1 MKKILPA
8 NKAVQKITGQAKEF
22 AVIQNPGGIW
32 PPVEYVPL
40 ADKLTGPLS
49 RVKAV
54 VSDMDGTTTTTEG
67 LCIHSLEYMVR
78 QITGR
83 LDLSQWSGLD
93 PDADYPHIIGNS
105 TTRHVEYL
113 IETYRKAIV
122 PDVLKQSFLK
132 AALWFLMKGQD
143 EQRKWEVRQNLIALN
158 CRPLLD
164 FVGNLEKEDTDTE
177 KIWDKWDKEENDLLK
192 ACFKGVK
199 SFSDAQTVK
208 MAVDIYYQRYH
219 EILGAIDRHEAV
231 PGLDSSKTLIEPMPG
246 IGIYLTLIKGIL
258 GDEIEHMIPHLL
270 KAFEEKSGQIR
281 TGGEGLSRKLVQV
294 SRYFE
299 KNPAKIAIVT
309 SSIFYE
315 ARIVM
320 TQVFEMLRR
329 DAESWPLSEAR
340 KSRLVKSFSAY
351 ENVYNAFVTASDS
364 NEIRLKPHRDL
375 YSIALYQLGIPKEDF
390 DTVIGFEDSESG
402 TLAIRAAGIG
412 LCCAVPFHETSGHD
426 LSAASHILQG
436 GIPEAILKHL
446 AFIKTGA

>member
-1 MKKILPA
+1 MKKIIPA
-8 NKAVQKITGQAKEF
+8 YQAIQKITQQAQEF
-22 AVIQNPGGIW
+22 AVIQNPAGIW
-32 PPVEYVPL
+32 PSVEYVPL
-40 ADKLTGPLS
+40 AEKLTGPLS
-49 RVKAV
+49 RIKAV

-67 LCIHSLEYMVR
+67 LCIHALEYMVR

-83 LDLSQWSGLD
+83 LDPSQWSGLD

-113 IETYRKAIV
+113 METYHPYIR
-122 PDVLKQSFLK
+122 PESLKESFLK
-132 AALWFLMKGQD
+132 AALWFLWHGQD
-143 EQRKWEVRQNLIALN
+143 AQRKQEVRQNLIALN
-158 CRPLLD
+158 CQPLLD
-164 FVGNLEKEDTDTE
+164 FAGNLEKEQADIGKTWN
-177 KIWDKWDKEENDLLK
+177 KIKNDILK
-192 ACFKGVK
+192 SCFRGVK

-219 EILGAIDRHEAV
+219 EILAAIDDHTSI
-231 PGLDSSKTLIEPMPG
+231 PGLDDSRELIEPMPG
-246 IGIYLTLIKGIL
+246 IGIYLALIKGLL
-258 GDEIEHMIPHLL
+258 GDEIEKLVPELK
-270 KAFEEKSGQIR
+270 KAFEEKSGSPWE
-281 TGGEGLSRKLVQV
+281 GGEDVIPRLVQV
-294 SRYFE
+294 SRFFE
-299 KNPAKIAIVT
+299 KNPVKIAIVT

-320 TQVFEMLRR
+320 SRVFERLRR
-329 DAESWPLSEAR
+329 DTESWPLSEAR
-340 KSRLVKSFSAY
+340 KSRIMDSFTAY
-351 ENVYNAFVTASDS
+351 ENVYDAFVTASDS

-375 YSIALYQLGIPKEDF
+375 YSIALHQLGIPKEDF

>member
-1 MKKILPA
+1 MTKFLQA
-8 NKAVQKITGQAKEF
+8 QKAVEKISGQAKIF

-40 ADKLTGPLS
+40 ADTLSGPLADI
-49 RVKAV
+49 KAV

-83 LDLSQWSGLD
+83 MDSSRWSGLD

-113 IETYRKAIV
+113 VETYHQAIR
-122 PDVLKQSFLK
+122 PEALKTSFLK
-132 AALWFLMKGQD
+132 AALWFLLKGQD
-143 EQRKWEVRQNLIALN
+143 EQRKREVRQNVLSLH
-158 CRPLLD
+158 CQPLLRYIQQ
-164 FVGNLEKEDTDTE
+164 GERP
-177 KIWDKWDKEENDLLK
+177 DKMWEMIKDELL
-192 ACFKGVK
+192 ASCFKGLE
-199 SFSDAQTVK
+199 SLSDAQTVK

-219 EILGAIDRHEAV
+219 EILGAIDRREAI
-231 PGLDSSKTLIEPMPG
+231 PGIDSSKSLIEPMPG
-246 IGIYLTLIKGIL
+246 IGIYLALIKGFL
-258 GDEIEHMIPHLL
+258 GEEIENLIPHLE
-270 KAFEEKSGQIR
+270 KAYEEKSGIPWKD
-281 TGGEGLSRKLVQV
+281 GKDMLPGLIQV
-294 SRYFE
+294 SRTFE
-299 KNPAKIAIVT
+299 KHPAKIAIVT

-320 TQVFEMLRR
+320 TQVFKMLKRE
-329 DAESWPLSEAR
+329 AESWPLSEKR
-340 KSRLVKSFSAY
+340 KERIIDAFSSY
-351 ENVYNAFVTASDS
+351 DKIYDAFVTASDS

-375 YSIALYQLGIPKEDF
+375 YSIALHQLGIPKEDF

-436 GIPEAILKHL
+436 GIPEAILKYYSFL
-446 AFIKTGA
+446 KTGA

>member
-1 MKKILPA
+1 MKKFLPA
-8 NKAVQKITGQAKEF
+8 GKAVQKIVTQANEF

-40 ADKLTGPLS
+40 AKKLNGPLS
-49 RVKAV
+49 HVKAV

-83 LDLSQWSGLD
+83 LDPSQWSGLD
-93 PDADYPHIIGNS
+93 PAADYPHIIGNS

-113 IETYRKAIV
+113 IDTYQKAIV
-122 PDVLKQSFLK
+122 PDALKQSFLK
-132 AALWFLMKGQD
+132 AALWFLLKGQD
-143 EQRKWEVRQNLIALN
+143 EQRSNEVRQNLIALK
-158 CRPLLD
+158 CQPLLD
-164 FVGNLEKEDTDTE
+164 CAEKGVKEDTDIGKTWN
-177 KIWDKWDKEENDLLK
+177 KVKNDILK
-192 ACFKGVK
+192 SCFKGVK
-199 SFSDAQTVK
+199 SFSVAQTVK

-246 IGIYLTLIKGIL
+246 IGIYLMLIKGML

-270 KAFEEKSGQIR
+270 KAFEEKSGQIW

-299 KNPAKIAIVT
+299 KYPAKIAIVT

-340 KSRLVKSFSAY
+340 KSRIVKSFSAY
-351 ENVYNAFVTASDS
+351 ENVYDAFVTASDS

-375 YSIALYQLGIPKEDF
+375 YSIALHQLGIPKEDF

-402 TLAIRAAGIG
+402 SIAIRAAGIG

-436 GIPEAILKHL
+436 GIPEVILKHFT
-446 AFIKTGA
+446 FIKTGA

>member
-8 NKAVQKITGQAKEF
+8 NKALQKIADQAKEF

-40 ADKLTGPLS
+40 ADKQEGPLAHLN
-49 RVKAV
+49 AV

-83 LDLSQWSGLD
+83 LNPSQWSGLD
-93 PDADYPHIIGNS
+93 PAADYPHIIGNS

-143 EQRKWEVRQNLIALN
+143 EQRKREVRQNLIALN
-158 CRPLLD
+158 CQPLLD
-164 FVGNLEKEDTDTE
+164 FAGNLEKEDPETN
-177 KIWDKWDKEENDLLK
+177 KIWNRGNKEENDLLK
-192 ACFKGVK
+192 ACFKGGK

-219 EILGAIDRHEAV
+219 EILDAIDRHETV
-231 PGLDSSKTLIEPMPG
+231 PALDSSKPLIEPMPG
-246 IGIYLTLIKGIL
+246 IGIYLALIKGLL
-258 GDEIEHMIPHLL
+258 GDEIEKLVPEL
-270 KAFEEKSGQIR
+270 KKGYEEKSGIFWK
-281 TGGEGLSRKLVQV
+281 EGKDMMPGLIQV

-320 TQVFEMLRR
+320 TRVFEMLKR
-329 DAESWPLSEAR
+329 DTETWPLSEAR
-340 KSRLVKSFSAY
+340 KSRVEKSFSAY
-351 ENVYNAFVTASDS
+351 ENVYDAFVTASDS

-375 YSIALYQLGIPKEDF
+375 YSIALYQLGIPKEDY

-436 GIPEAILKHL
+436 GIPEAILKYHSFL
-446 AFIKTGA
+446 KTGA